1 MAVDALSAEPRAG
14 WIRYLAPSGFRR
26 LAVWEWGD
34 PANPEVLVCV
44 HGLTRTGRDFDPLAR
59 ALVDRYRVVCPDIPG
74 RGRSEWLSGPAEY
87 AYPVYLQALACLLA
101 RIGAEAVDW
110 VGTSMGGLLG
120 LMLAAQ
126 TGTPIRR
133 LVLNDIGPA
142 VPAAA
147 LGRIASY
154 AGADPRF
161 GSLAEA
167 EAYLRRI
174 HAPFGPL
181 ADDDWA
187 DLARHSVRPLP
198 EGGYA
203 LHYDPAI
210 GTALGQ
216 GPFQNVDLWDVWD
229 AVACPVFVLR
239 GRDSDVLPPDVAA
252 RMAAK
257 PGVEIV
263 EFSGVGHAPALRS
276 PEQIA
281 VVGRWLGPRV

>member
-1 MAVDALSAEPRAG
+1 MEPRLHFV
-14 WIRYLAPSGFRR
+14 RYLAPSGFRR

-34 PANPEVLVCV
+34 PENPEVVVCV

-59 ALVDRYRVVCPDIPG
+59 ALARRYRVLCPDMPG
-74 RGRSEWLSGPAEY
+74 RGRSDWLSGPAEY

-101 RIGAEAVDW
+101 RAEAGVVDW

-126 TGTPIRR
+126 PGTPLRR
-133 LVLNDIGPA
+133 LVLNDIGPK
-142 VPAAA
+142 VPAPA
-147 LGRIASY
+147 LERIASY

-167 EAYLRRI
+167 EAYLRRV

-181 ADDDWA
+181 PDGDWA
-187 DLARHSVRPLP
+187 ELTRHSVRPVP
-198 EGGYA
+198 GGGYA

-210 GTALGQ
+210 GAALGE
-216 GPFQNVDLWDVWD
+216 GPFEDVELWDAWA
-229 AVACPVFVLR
+229 AVHCPVLVVR
-239 GRDSDVLPPDVAA
+239 GRESDVLPAEVAT
-252 RMAAK
+252 RMAER

-263 EFSGVGHAPALRS
+263 EFAGVGHAPALRS
-276 PEQIA
+276 PDQIA
-281 VVGRWLGPRV
+281 AVGRWLGQTV